1 MKPVLKNSR
10 GILEVES
17 IDSTQTELIKRV
29 RVGDTLVCAILAF
42 EQTAGRG
49 RFGRNWY
56 SPKDSSL
63 ALSFALYDYADWK
76 HPELLGMAV
85 SIAAAKTLD
94 CQIAWPND
102 LILNG
107 KKLGGVISELVTEP
121 SGKLVPVI
129 GVGANLTVREFPE
142 EIRTFATSLVLEGR
156 KVGEDS
162 KQLAREYSF
171 SLLGAL
177 EEIPE
182 PHSFQDLR
190 PLWEK
195 YDCTPGKKYKL
206 PNGRVADAE
215 CVSEEGYLI
224 AHVDNQRITVPS
236 AQAWYG

>member
-1 MKPVLKNSR
+1 MKPVLGKER

-17 IDSTQTELIKRV
+17 IGSTQTELIKRV

-63 ALSFALYDYADWK
+63 SLSFALYDYSDWK

-102 LILNG
+102 LILNE

-142 EIRTFATSLVLEGR
+142 EIQSFATSLLLEGR
-156 KVGEDS
+156 NVWENS
-162 KQLAREYSF
+162 QQLAREYSF
-171 SLLGAL
+171 SLLRAL

-182 PHSFQDLR
+182 PHSFHDIQ
-190 PLWEK
+190 PLWQK

-206 PNGRVADAE
+206 PNGKIADAE

-224 AHVDNQRITVPS
+224 ARVDSERIAVPS